1 MIAFCK
7 VIDVDMFVC
16 IKSYHEKC
24 FLLQDEQIRRGAT
37 PPMYL
42 QCDLSAMDLTSLGS
56 KFDVILIDPPMEE
69 YQRRA
74 SGIAFSW
81 QPWDFEEVTEV
92 FVYLHVLNLATIATL
107 GS

>member
-1 MIAFCK
+1 MLQRN
-7 VIDVDMFVC
+7 C
-16 IKSYHEKC
+16 ILFE
-24 FLLQDEQIRRGAT
+24 DEQILRGAT

-42 QCDLSAMDLTSLGS
+42 QCDLATMDLSSLGS

-81 QPWDFEEVTEV
+81 QPWDFEEVNKFPLT
-92 FVYLHVLNLATIATL
+92 YSTCT
-107 GS
+107 